1 MQIAVTNF
9 VKNREN
15 GLCLIDMPT
24 GTGKT
29 YHTKEI
35 IKKYIK
41 EEILTDIKLIIY
53 LTPLNKNVDDFYN
66 DLKKDFEDNL
76 ENFDNRVLR
85 VYSNY
90 ECVLKYFL
98 DVENQ
103 IPESI
108 RKKNSF
114 RQLKSKISIYKT
126 LEKTEK
132 LSSEILMTTLKEIR
146 TSYEP
151 QFRRDVEVE
160 LHKVARTKSEKKKMI
175 NHDEYSWIKKLY
187 PSCLSEDRKVLFMT
201 MDKFLFGNDPII
213 SKPYKFLSH
222 AKTKGALIFIDEF
235 DATKDAVL
243 NQEVEKCTDY
253 KIDLAKLFSGI
264 TTSLKGT
271 KVPESIFAESED
283 SKKYFEKMKKIM
295 LDIEEEYNLDYIFK
309 LESTPRNDRYFLF
322 DDYQIHTIASGNN
335 ESHISVK
342 TDEKKNQNMISI
354 GKENDDG
361 YFYRAIYG
369 MKGALNYFIRCC
381 SILSKNYLN
390 HRNEIAKISHEDQ
403 MEIEQAV
410 STIMDY
416 FNLDSEIARTISSL
430 IVDDIALP
438 RKSRKRDIIS
448 TDFYMNGF
456 RYYDFKDDISHDVST
471 SIEMCYLNSTP
482 EKFIISLAN
491 KARVVG
497 LSATATIESVT
508 GNYNLNYIQEKLKE
522 KYFKLSKE
530 DENRINAYV
539 NRQLECKYSI
549 NVSPIS
555 IVRGDSESISKILFK
570 KEDNIEKSISMFNRY
585 SLFEEGR
592 KAEYNNVRLGKVLL
606 AIKNFLVNADSNV
619 LLVLT
624 NRNLKSIENISFSK
638 QEINKFIRKFVDEN
652 DLKSM
657 PKIYYLFGENFEKQK
672 VAYQK
677 EIEKGNK
684 IILFSSYPSVGT
696 GQNLQY
702 ELNFDNEIKK
712 QKDIDSIY
720 IELPTNIIV
729 YYENLNE
736 EGNLNKYIF
745 QMETLKANG
754 EISPDTAIKNIKN
767 AFKKYINPGA
777 KVQFENSQYRCV
789 SPNNHVVKILVQAIG
804 RICRTKEK
812 GIEHKVNIYVDDR
825 IMDTIDFR
833 CMKNRLMN
841 PEFAKIVEMSKHV
854 LGYDLEIETNL
865 NKAMDCNLRVEKR
878 IENILS
884 SNKMRWD
891 EDDMKQW
898 NLIRQVVL
906 KYPTISRQK
915 LKELSSIEGLESIKD
930 FYLYANVGNKLCRYI
945 YNKDTSKIKFVDNVN
960 KEEGDIIINADS
972 SRLYDLLSSPY
983 VKHTFIIKG
992 YATSFIPDECMILPV
1007 VFQNIY
1013 KGAIGEVAGRAI
1025 LEAHG
1030 IKLLEI
1036 EDPLKFE
1043 KFDFCCKENSDVYID
1058 FKNWSE
1064 DNRVPRN
1071 KYKLHSYEKL
1081 KKIGGKK
1088 GFIINLLAS
1097 EFNEHDS
1104 DNVVEIS
1111 SLFKY
1116 ENGKWCESGSNI
1128 DKSVEKIL
1136 EACLDGDK

>member
-9 VKNREN
+9 VKNHEN

-29 YHTKEI
+29 YQTREI
-35 IKKYIK
+35 IKKFVK

-53 LTPLNKNVDDFYN
+53 LTPLNKNIDDFYN
-66 DLKKDFEDNL
+66 DLKKDFEDDL
-76 ENFDNRVLR
+76 EVFNNRVLR
-85 VYSNY
+85 IYSNY

-98 DVENQ
+98 DVEKQ
-103 IPESI
+103 IPTSI

-114 RQLKSKISIYKT
+114 KQLKNKILIYK
-126 LEKTEK
+126 K
-132 LSSEILMTTLKEIR
+132 LGENKNLSGEILRTTLKEIR

-151 QFRRDVEVE
+151 QFRRDVEIE
-160 LHKVARTKSEKKKMI
+160 LHKVARTKSEKRKMI
-175 NHDEYSWIKKLY
+175 NHDKYSWIKKLY
-187 PSCLSEDRKVLFMT
+187 PSCLSEERKVLFMT

-243 NQEVEKCTDY
+243 NQEVEKCTGY

-264 TTSLKGT
+264 VTSLKGT

-283 SKKYFEKMKKIM
+283 SKKSFEKMKKIM

-309 LESTPRNDRYFLF
+309 LESTLRNDRYFLF
-322 DDYQIHTIASGNN
+322 DDYQIHTITLGNN
-335 ESHISVK
+335 ESHVSVK
-342 TDEKKNQNMISI
+342 IDKKKNQNMISI
-354 GKENDDG
+354 GKKKDDG

-381 SILSKNYLN
+381 SILSRNYLN
-390 HRNEIAKISHEDQ
+390 RRNEIAKINHEDQ

-410 STIMDY
+410 STIMDF

-438 RKSRKRDIIS
+438 MKSRKRDIIS

-471 SIEMCYLNSTP
+471 SIEMCYLNNTP

-497 LSATATIESVT
+497 LSATATLESVT
-508 GNYNLNYIQEKLKE
+508 GNYNLNYIQEKLKD
-522 KYFKLSKE
+522 KYFKLSIE
-530 DENRINAYV
+530 DENRIKEYV
-539 NRQLECKYSI
+539 NKQLECKYPI
-549 NVSPIS
+549 NVSLI
-555 IVRGDSESISKILFK
+555 GMDGEDSESISKTLFK
-570 KEDNIEKSISMFNRY
+570 KDNNIETSISMFNNY
-585 SLFEEGR
+585 SVSEKENSR
-592 KAEYNNVRLGKVLL
+592 NYNNVRLGKVLL
-606 AIKNFLVNADSNV
+606 AINRFLVNKDSNV

-624 NRNLKSIENISFSK
+624 NRNPKSTENISFSK
-638 QEINKFIRKFVDEN
+638 QEIDKFIKKFVDEN
-652 DLKSM
+652 CLESA
-657 PKIYYLFGENFEKQK
+657 PKTFYLFGEDFEEQK
-672 VAYQK
+672 AAYQN
-677 EIEKGNK
+677 EIGNENK

-702 ELNFDNEIKK
+702 ELNIDDEIKK

-720 IELPTNIIV
+720 IELPTNVIIH
-729 YYENLNE
+729 YANLNE

-745 QMETLKANG
+745 QMETLRANG
-754 EISPDTAIKNIKN
+754 EISPIIAMENIKS
-767 AFKKYINPGA
+767 AFKKYINPNA
-777 KVQFENSQYRCV
+777 NANFDRSQYQCV
-789 SPNNHVVKILVQAIG
+789 SPNNHKVKILVQAVG
-804 RICRTKEK
+804 RICRTKDK
-812 GIEHKVNIYVDDR
+812 GSEHKVNIYVDNE
-825 IMDTIDFR
+825 IMKNVDFR
-833 CMKNRLMN
+833 CMKKRLMN
-841 PEFAKIVEMSKHV
+841 PEFAKIVEMSKRV
-854 LGYDLEIETNL
+854 LENDLETKTNL

-884 SNKMRWD
+884 SNKLHWD
-891 EDDMKQW
+891 IDDMRQW
-898 NLIRQVVL
+898 DLIRQIVL
-906 KYPTISRQK
+906 KHPTISRQK
-915 LKELSSIEGLESIKD
+915 LKELSSKEGLESIKD
-930 FYLYANVGNKLCRYI
+930 FYLYANEGNKLCSYI
-945 YNKDTSKIKFVDNVN
+945 YNKETSKIKFVDNAN
-960 KEEGDIIINADS
+960 KEEGDITINADS
-972 SRLYDLLSSPY
+972 SRLYDLLSSPN
-983 VKHTFIIKG
+983 VKQTFISKG

-1013 KGAIGEVAGRAI
+1013 KGAIGEVAGKAI

-1036 EDPLKFE
+1036 EDPSKFE
-1043 KFDFCCKENSDVYID
+1043 KFDFCCEENNNVYID

-1064 DNRVPRN
+1064 DNRVSRDE
-1071 KYKLHSYEKL
+1071 YKLHSNEKL
-1081 KKIGGKK
+1081 EKINGIK
-1088 GFIINLLAS
+1088 GYIINLLAS

-1104 DNVVEIS
+1104 DNIVEIS

-1116 ENGKWCESGSNI
+1116 ENGKWCESSTNI
-1128 DKSVEKIL
+1128 DKLVKKIL
-1136 EACLDGDK
+1136 EVCMNGD